1 MALAQTLQF
10 AWFVGHVSLL
20 LCTVRYGLSYL
31 TFNYYSRWARFSYR
45 TAFIAAAVTYGI
57 VVYKGYRARMRQ
69 GKNTGAVALLADE
82 NVQYLRKCAPGT
94 IVMHQ
99 LMYYLVMAF
108 VWLFFR
114 QIPLA
119 VLPFTVYSVFHVMT
133 YTRATILP
141 TVTPP
146 PPGASPN
153 VKPKASPLSDSIG
166 NFVKNYYDQ
175 SMTLVA
181 ALEIAL
187 WFRILGSAILFQKG
201 SWILFAAYTAFFR
214 ARYAQ
219 SSFVQSAVTHVTA
232 RLDATFANQSTPPAV
247 RQGWETAKGL
257 VKQAHDATDMKKYV
271 GAGQQGAGVKKAQ

>member
-1 MALAQTLQF
+1 
-10 AWFVGHVSLL
+10 
-20 LCTVRYGLSYL
+20 
-31 TFNYYSRWARFSYR
+31 
-45 TAFIAAAVTYGI
+45 
-57 VVYKGYRARMRQ
+57 
-69 GKNTGAVALLADE
+69 
-82 NVQYLRKCAPGT
+82 
-94 IVMHQ
+94 
-99 LMYYLVMAF
+99 MAF

-133 YTRATILP
+133 YTRASILP
-141 TVTPP
+141 TIAPP
-146 PPGASPN
+146 AQSASPGG
-153 VKPKASPLSDSIG
+153 KPKASPLSDTIG

-187 WFRILGSAILFQKG
+187 WFRILGSAIIFQKG
-201 SWILFAAYTAFFR
+201 SWILLGTYSAFFR

-219 SSFVQSAVTHVTA
+219 SSFVQNAVSFGTA

-247 RQGWETAKGL
+247 RQGWETVKGL
-257 VKQAHDATDMKKYV
+257 VSQAHDATDLKKYV